1 MFPIYIKVTN
11 IVLPFIGYHILNF
24 VKKKKKEKKDY
35 IVTLKKQKIDIQ
47 YFSYN
52 LNENIYL
59 INNQL
64 FILYT
69 EMIVWISVVILI
81 FLFMVQRFGTD
92 RVGYTFAPI
101 LCIWFAFIGGI
112 GLYNIIKFD
121 PTVIKALNP
130 KYIIDYFQRNKK
142 DAWISLGG
150 VILTITGWFQFLS
163 FVTYIDYIITLESLV
178 VCN

>member
-1 MFPIYIKVTN
+1 
-11 IVLPFIGYHILNF
+11 
-24 VKKKKKEKKDY
+24 
-35 IVTLKKQKIDIQ
+35 
-47 YFSYN
+47 
-52 LNENIYL
+52 
-59 INNQL
+59 
-64 FILYT
+64 
-69 EMIVWISVVILI
+69 MIVWISVVILI

-178 VCN
+178 ECN